1 MAVCI
6 YKNKMYILYYLMQP
20 HVIIFG
26 APGYM
31 IFDFETLPSIAGF
44 DSLSTKGKYFFLS
57 SPHAC

>member
-6 YKNKMYILYYLMQP
+6 YKNKMYILYFYFVQP

-26 APGYM
+26 VPGYM
-31 IFDFETLPSIAGF
+31 IFDFETLSSIAGF
-44 DSLSTKGKYFFLS
+44 DSLSTKGKYFLS